1 MLSRRKA
8 LPLFAAA
15 PVFAVMP
22 AHAQA
27 DPAAALKG
35 GRWELRTV
43 NGAPAAKGAGDQA
56 PWLQFDP
63 PRFSGFAGCNR
74 VMGSFTINGDRFGFG
89 PDMATTKMFCVDH
102 MEVERRFMAAL
113 GQVREWRLTGDELAL
128 FGRPTMLV
136 FVRTAEP
143 ARRP

>member
-1 MLSRRKA
+1 MLSRRKV

-15 PVFAVMP
+15 PGFAALP
-22 AHAQA
+22 ALAQA

-43 NGAPAAKGAGDQA
+43 NGAPAAMGAGGQT

-74 VMGSFTINGDRFGFG
+74 VMGGFTIQGNRFDFG
-89 PDMATTKMFCVDH
+89 RDMTATKMFCVDH

-113 GQVREWRLTGDELAL
+113 QQVREWRLSGDELAL
-128 FGRPTMLV
+128 VGRPTVLV
-136 FVRTAEP
+136 FVRVPEP
-143 ARRP
+143 EKR